1 MLTIIVTLTPNYRH
15 VSVLSKFHP
24 ATSSYMRTNFS
35 SSILINYEIPM
46 KNVPLKTN
54 VNRTNIFT
62 YALQIILHCYIYIH
76 IILRSVIANPR
87 TLLLPPNI
95 ELIDQL
101 RVPPEPLPSL
111 SITSNTDS
119 YSCRFLQ

>member
-62 YALQIILHCYIYIH
+62 YALQIILHCYIYTYYTTF
-76 IILRSVIANPR
+76 RNSESPY
-87 TLLLPPNI
+87 
-95 ELIDQL
+95 
-101 RVPPEPLPSL
+101 S
-111 SITSNTDS
+111 TSTAKYRIN
-119 YSCRFLQ
+119 